1 MPMQQNKPDDQAP
14 ATSSHRE
21 NPELPP
27 RWMRHMALLRL
38 LTLMVIIV
46 GLYSLAKVSGLIDQ
60 ANPEG
65 VRDLVREAGT
75 LGLLAYFLMFTLCQL
90 LHVPGLLFIAAAGL
104 LYGSQMGFVYGM
116 TGAMISVTVSFVLVR
131 SIGGRPLA
139 NPKRRWVSRMMA
151 ALDTRPVI
159 TVLTLRCLFSTAPWL
174 NYGLAMSQISYR
186 DYILATFFGVI
197 PQAVLVTFF
206 GDWLMSL

>member
-1 MPMQQNKPDDQAP
+1 MLQKKTDDSDTPTPSLEGQ
-14 ATSSHRE
+14 SVGLS
-21 NPELPP
+21 PP
-27 RWMRHMALLRL
+27 WLRHMALLRL
-38 LTLMVIIV
+38 LILGVIIV
-46 GLYSLAKVSGLIDQ
+46 GLYGLARSTGLIDQ

-90 LHVPGLLFIAAAGL
+90 LYVPGLLFIAAAGL

-116 TGAMISVTVSFVLVR
+116 IGAMISVTVSFLVVR
-131 SIGGRPLA
+131 TVGGRPLA

-151 ALDTRPVI
+151 TLDTRPIV

-186 DYILATFFGVI
+186 DYIVATFFGVI